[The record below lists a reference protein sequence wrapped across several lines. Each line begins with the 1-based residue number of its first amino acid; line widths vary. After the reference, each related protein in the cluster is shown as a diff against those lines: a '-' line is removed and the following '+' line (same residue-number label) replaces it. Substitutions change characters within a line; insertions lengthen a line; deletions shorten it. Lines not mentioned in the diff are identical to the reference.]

1 MYVCLHRNIHRNI
14 IVFHIGTKFSRNLN
28 DHRQKLY
35 RFSTKTGTFVSES
48 QDIRGL
54 RRAQQKAHR
63 HWEHSLLCT
72 FLLFVVS
79 FRKYDISRPL
89 LSLEREILEKKKFT
103 FRHKKFT
110 LATVLNLKKQNVN
123 HYCLWQKKKN
133 AKQTKSF
140 LERPIWHVITW
151 WCSSSRTICR
161 RTRKFPSW

>member
-1 MYVCLHRNIHRNI
+1 MYVCLHRNIHRNR

-63 HWEHSLLCT
+63 HREHSLLCT

-89 LSLEREILEKKKFT
+89 LSLEQEILEKKVYFQAQKVYTCNSFKF
-103 FRHKKFT
+103 KKAKCQSLLFMT
-110 LATVLNLKKQNVN
+110 
-123 HYCLWQKKKN
+123 KKKN

-140 LERPIWHVITW
+140 LERPNWHVITW